1 MKESGR
7 DGRRKKEGG
16 LLDCFMK
23 KGRYGRRVRE
33 REEGRREKEEEREK
47 EREKEEGRGD
57 DLVEQKI

>member
-47 EREKEEGRGD
+47 EGKRKKEGGM
-57 DLVEQKI
+57 I